1 MVADFKADDIGRIF
15 DEKHRQAIADL
26 GRFNL
31 AVFGKTGTGKSTL
44 VNAIFGA
51 DVAATGTGAPVTEG
65 LDYYS
70 QTDSV
75 LGLYDS
81 RGFEI
86 GEAGDKVL
94 AELRHIVEDSR
105 TKPMAEQIHAAWYT
119 LRWSDRRFERQQVE
133 FVRQLSDMM
142 PVILVLTQ
150 VPANLA
156 GQKHQDAVQLARYIE
171 SLMLPL
177 SPDNR
182 VLLTNARAD
191 EFTGS
196 PVHGLQELLEAT
208 FATAPEA
215 ARRALTAAQLIDRER
230 NRQEAA
236 SVITAAAGSA
246 MATGVTPIPFSDAAI
261 LVPLQIGMIAK
272 ISATYGLRVPQSRL
286 ASLVASML
294 LAGGATT
301 AGRWLV
307 ASLLRLVP
315 GGQIPAMAISGT
327 VAASLTSAMGWA
339 WVAVCERLLDDPNS
353 LDEDS
358 LRQLF
363 AEELRRRF
371 RPSAVLN
378 RDQDPSA

>member
-1 MVADFKADDIGRIF
+1 
-15 DEKHRQAIADL
+15 
-26 GRFNL
+26 
-31 AVFGKTGTGKSTL
+31 
-44 VNAIFGA
+44 
-51 DVAATGTGAPVTEG
+51 
-65 LDYYS
+65 
-70 QTDSV
+70 
-75 LGLYDS
+75 
-81 RGFEI
+81 
-86 GEAGDKVL
+86 
-94 AELRHIVEDSR
+94 
-105 TKPMAEQIHAAWYT
+105 
-119 LRWSDRRFERQQVE
+119 
-133 FVRQLSDMM
+133 
-142 PVILVLTQ
+142 
-150 VPANLA
+150 
-156 GQKHQDAVQLARYIE
+156 
-171 SLMLPL
+171 MLPL
-177 SPDNR
+177 SPDNQ

-230 NRQEAA
+230 KRQEAG

-272 ISATYGLRVPQSRL
+272 ISATYGLRLPQGRL

-339 WVAVCERLLDDPNS
+339 WVAVCERLLDDPNA
-353 LDEDS
+353 LDEDT
-358 LRQLF
+358 LRALF

-371 RPSAVLN
+371 RPSAVLR
-378 RDQDPSA
+378 RDGTSD